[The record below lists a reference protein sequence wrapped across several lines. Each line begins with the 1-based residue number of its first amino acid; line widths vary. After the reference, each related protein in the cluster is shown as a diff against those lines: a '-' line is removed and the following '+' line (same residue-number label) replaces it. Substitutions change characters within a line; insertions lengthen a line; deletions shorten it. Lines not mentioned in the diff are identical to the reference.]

1 MQILYCV
8 VLETINCVITTGWA
22 NGHHTLYYFSSS
34 IWDLLFFVGLRIITT
49 KRVIGMGKVLAIL
62 FALKYCGE
70 NIRNATM
77 PDT

>member
-1 MQILYCV
+1 MNCEFLCDPFWQIRSYKKQT
-8 VLETINCVITTGWA
+8 LE
-22 NGHHTLYYFSSS
+22 
-34 IWDLLFFVGLRIITT
+34 LLLNT